1 MYREYHKY
9 RQWRGQRDWE
19 KTGREKKLEG
29 EREKMK
35 QEKTGHKLLY
45 KVLHSEN
52 RCSASHRILP
62 TPIIV
67 SRVNARPGVLL
78 QDTFSQISVERF
90 RWSNIVP
97 SLLKGGGKRNLSPR
111 GNNSSPFRIFVVFSD
126 DPSRAKD
133 RHEKTNQRTNERKKG
148 RKKERK
154 EGKKRRKE
162 TGQKRITFRRRTK
175 CHSSEKF
182 PWKSSIPSLVLWRSV
197 SSGIEGDDFNIR
209 LELMSA
215 PN

>member
-1 MYREYHKY
+1 ME
-9 RQWRGQRDWE
+9 
-19 KTGREKKLEG
+19 
-29 EREKMK
+29 

-52 RCSASHRILP
+52 RCSVSHRILP

-78 QDTFSQISVERF
+78 QDNTFSQISVERF
-90 RWSNIVP
+90 RWSNIVCRRYSREEERETYHRVAIIARP
-97 SLLKGGGKRNLSPR
+97 SVFLSHSATIRREQRTDMKKR
-111 GNNSSPFRIFVVFSD
+111 
-126 DPSRAKD
+126 
-133 RHEKTNQRTNERKKG
+133 TNERTNERKKE

-154 EGKKRRKE
+154 GGKKKRRKE

-182 PWKSSIPSLVLWRSV
+182 PWKSSICPLF
-197 SSGIEGDDFNIR
+197 SGDRCPLASKGTILIFASN
-209 LELMSA
+209 
-215 PN
+215 